1 MKIGLECPKK
11 LYYYEDYKSRDSDN
25 EFLEILAEGGYQVG
39 ELAKYYY
46 KFHYPDYHYADIT
59 SLNYQESLKATN
71 EALKHENVVIAEPA
85 ITFNNF
91 FIRVMF

>member
-59 SLNYQESLKATN
+59 SLNYQES
-71 EALKHENVVIAEPA
+71 ESY
-85 ITFNNF
+85 
-91 FIRVMF
+91 